1 MPPTP
6 DAKRRVVLCILD
18 GFGISS
24 ETRGNAIAAA
34 KMPNYRAMLALYP
47 HTEIGA
53 GGEAVG
59 LPPGQQGNSEV
70 GHLNLG
76 AGRVV
81 YQSITRIDKAI
92 DDGSF
97 FAQSRPAAMPR
108 RTSSAP
114 AARSICW
121 AWCRPAACTHR

>member
-1 MPPTP
+1 MAQAPEGR
-6 DAKRRVVLCILD
+6 RRVILCILD
-18 GFGISS
+18 GFGVSN

-34 KMPNYRAMLALYP
+34 KMPNYRALLEKYP
-47 HTEIGA
+47 HTELGA

-59 LPPGQQGNSEV
+59 LPAGQQGNSEV

-81 YQSITRIDKAI
+81 YQSITRIDRAI

-97 FAQSRPAAMPR
+97 FTNPVLQMCLDHVK
-108 RTSSAP
+108 RTD
-114 AARSICW
+114 
-121 AWCRPAACTHR
+121 